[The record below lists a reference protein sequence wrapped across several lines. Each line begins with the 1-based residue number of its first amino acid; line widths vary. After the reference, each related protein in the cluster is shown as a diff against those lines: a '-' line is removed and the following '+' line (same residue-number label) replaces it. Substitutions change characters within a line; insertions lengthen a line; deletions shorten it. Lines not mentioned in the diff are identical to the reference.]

1 MERLPIT
8 LLSREV
14 IAALEMLKYENN
26 WGGGEIA
33 VVGFGAEHLLKK
45 KIQMCVLKMTITLIQ
60 KGSFLIDMI
69 RLGT

>member
-45 KIQMCVLKMTITLIQ
+45 NTDVCLKNDHYPNSE
-60 KGSFLIDMI
+60 GFVFD
-69 RLGT
+69 RYD